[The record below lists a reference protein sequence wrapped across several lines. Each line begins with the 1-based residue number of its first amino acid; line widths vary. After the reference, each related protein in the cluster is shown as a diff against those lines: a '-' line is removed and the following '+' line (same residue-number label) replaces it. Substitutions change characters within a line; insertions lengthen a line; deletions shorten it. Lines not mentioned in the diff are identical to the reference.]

1 VSGSDPD
8 AVGIFVIGAHRSGT
22 SAITRVVNLLGASV
36 CSGDDLLNGMPDNP
50 KGHWEST
57 SLMTFNDTLLQHLGH
72 SWHQPPPTTY
82 DVRAAL
88 DPYADEAVERFY
100 SVHPTSGWVWKD
112 PRNCLL
118 LPFWA
123 DILGV
128 KPVVV
133 FEYRDPVSAAQSLS
147 TRDDF
152 TVEQGLV
159 LWERYMRHAFKGV
172 AGLPAT
178 LVHYDELISEP
189 DACIQRVDD
198 FLRTYGAVESAG
210 ADHGGITAFLD
221 PGLRHHTTQRNGG
234 PEQPMSDSQRAIYA
248 TLRRLTGTHGV
259 FPTDIALPIEPMSN
273 DQVLHSMVPRH
284 QPVAAK
290 ALHFG

>member
-22 SAITRVVNLLGASV
+22 SAITRVINLLGAAV

-50 KGHWEST
+50 RGHWEST
-57 SLMTFNDTLLQHLGH
+57 SLMTFNDTLLHHLGH
-72 SWHQPPPTTY
+72 SWYQPPLPGY
-82 DVRAAL
+82 DVRSAL
-88 DPYADEAVERFY
+88 NPYVGEAIDRFY
-100 SVHPTSGWVWKD
+100 SVHPASGWVWKD

-128 KPVVV
+128 KPIVV
-133 FEYRDPVSAAQSLS
+133 FEYRDPVSAAQSLI
-147 TRDDF
+147 TRDHF
-152 TVEQGLV
+152 TLEQGLV

-178 LVHYDELISEP
+178 LVRYDELVSEP

-198 FLRTYGAVESAG
+198 FLRAHNALESAR
-210 ADHGGITAFLD
+210 ADRGGIAAFLD
-221 PGLRHHTTQRNGG
+221 PRLRHHKTQREE
-234 PEQPMSDSQRAIYA
+234 PHAHSLSESQQAIYA
-248 TLRRLTGTHGV
+248 ALRRLTGTHGI
-259 FPTDIALPIEPMSN
+259 FPTDIALPMEPMSN
-273 DQVLHSMVPRH
+273 DLVLHAMVPGRK
-284 QPVAAK
+284 PVADK
-290 ALHFG
+290 ALR